1 MTEHTLCHVIHNIN
15 SYSENSSII
24 IAVSVNAVYSLQ
36 TFDSPLGFYNADVG
50 RCVATELF
58 NVTDTGE
65 ETAATPDVPSF
76 TVQVTHP
83 EPTPTGPTLVI
94 THTVAI
100 KNSIVLLSKERGT
113 LQFCCAVL
121 LRYLGQQSIGLMYVS
136 LSVRLSHS
144 WAVLTT

>member
-1 MTEHTLCHVIHNIN
+1 M
-15 SYSENSSII
+15 
-24 IAVSVNAVYSLQ
+24 SVNAVCSLQ

-50 RCVATELF
+50 RCVATELL

-100 KNSIVLLSKERGT
+100 GSSAVPPPKERGT
-113 LQFCCAVL
+113 LQFCFAVNDVTICGPAKH
-121 LRYLGQQSIGLMYVS
+121 RWSVFQSAC
-136 LSVRLSHS
+136 LSVHLPHS
-144 WAVLTT
+144 WTVKDF